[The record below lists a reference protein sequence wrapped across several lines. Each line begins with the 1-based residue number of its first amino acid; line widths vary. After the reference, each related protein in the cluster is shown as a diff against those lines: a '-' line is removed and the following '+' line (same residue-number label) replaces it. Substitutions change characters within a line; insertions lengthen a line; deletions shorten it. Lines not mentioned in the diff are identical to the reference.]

1 MSLMDF
7 AVDESNF
14 EVGHSYNRD
23 IERATSW

>member
-7 AVDESNF
+7 AVDERHF
-14 EVGHSYNRD
+14 DVGHRYNRD